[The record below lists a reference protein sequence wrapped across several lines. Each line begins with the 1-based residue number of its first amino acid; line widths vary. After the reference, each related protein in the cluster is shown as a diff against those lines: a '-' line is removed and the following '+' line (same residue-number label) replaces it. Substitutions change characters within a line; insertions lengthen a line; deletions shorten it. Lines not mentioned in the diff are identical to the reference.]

1 MSVANILAQVV
12 TAGPVVNIL
21 GLAATTQ
28 IPPAQHVVVDEIVVC
43 NRGSATW
50 QARAATGD
58 TPGRRSG
65 SLEFGA
71 LATTRAMCP
80 PASLEPRLVKALPYV
95 RSYVLMD
102 GRLHLSLFADGGILV
117 FAPAPR
123 PPG

>member
-1 MSVANILAQVV
+1 MSDEQGTARPPDPATYTLAF
-12 TAGPVVNIL
+12 GPDGRASL
-21 GLAATTQ
+21 QL
-28 IPPAQHVVVDEIVVC
+28 DC